1 LSETQATEDAVT
13 IEGGI
18 LDDRFA
24 GGTTMALTHFT
35 QSLSKWFRGLGDADR
50 TTRMFSPEFSPKDVT
65 DFDDSVPFSDRVR
78 EHAIEHDV
86 VGHHEKVAQ
95 ARKNGKPLLLR
106 RDFNTTDGGQAGVH
120 FLSLQKSIDDFVET
134 RRAMNGWYV
143 RDDSEAITDRS
154 NNGILEFIT
163 EVATANFYV
172 PPRAD
177 RSFPGLRVKG

>member
-1 LSETQATEDAVT
+1 VIDNVEQV
-13 IEGGI
+13 I
-18 LDDRFA
+18 
-24 GGTTMALTHFT
+24 
-35 QSLSKWFRGLGDADR
+35 
-50 TTRMFSPEFSPKDVT
+50 
-65 DFDDSVPFSDRVR
+65 
-78 EHAIEHDV
+78 
-86 VGHHEKVAQ
+86 VGHHETVAQ

-177 RSFPGLRVKG
+177 RSFPGLRVEG